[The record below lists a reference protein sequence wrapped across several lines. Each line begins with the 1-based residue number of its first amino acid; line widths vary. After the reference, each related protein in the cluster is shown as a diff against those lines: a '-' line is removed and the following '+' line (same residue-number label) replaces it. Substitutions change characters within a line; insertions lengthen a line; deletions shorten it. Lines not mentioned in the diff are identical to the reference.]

1 MVVWM
6 VGGRGL
12 PHQAGGA
19 GGGVF
24 SRLSAKLWKG
34 YVDDEMSWEG
44 WGGLHHRSGATSE
57 WVTFQFMAVTIP

>member
-12 PHQAGGA
+12 PHRARGAGGA
-19 GGGVF
+19 GGGVL

-34 YVDDEMSWEG
+34 YVDDEMSW
-44 WGGLHHRSGATSE
+44 GGFITEAEATSE